1 MIVKQPLGPLTSGL
15 LVLARRLDTDVE
27 KGFSAFNRSV
37 LLIVLAVVTVLSCH
51 GFIFDQTSPGGSES
65 RAAAA
70 WVYGSLAL
78 VTALALTA
86 HTRLPAFRSCAFA
99 VPTAALGVSFI
110 ILDSR
115 TRLGWVLL
123 LGTVAAATPLIVL
136 EVLKARHRK

>member
-1 MIVKQPLGPLTSGL
+1 MKQPLGPLTSGL

-37 LLIVLAVVTVLSCH
+37 LLIVLAVATVLSCH
-51 GFIFDQTSPGGSES
+51 GFIFDQTSLGGSES

-86 HTRLPAFRSCAFA
+86 HTRLPAFRSGAFA

-115 TRLGWVLL
+115 TRLGCVLL
-123 LGTVAAATPLIVL
+123 FGTIAAATPLIVL
-136 EVLKARHRK
+136 EVLKVWHRK